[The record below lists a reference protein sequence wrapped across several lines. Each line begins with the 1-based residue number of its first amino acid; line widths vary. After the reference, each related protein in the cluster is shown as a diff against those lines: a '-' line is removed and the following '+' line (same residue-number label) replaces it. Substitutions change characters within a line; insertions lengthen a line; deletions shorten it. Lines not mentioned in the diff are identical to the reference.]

1 MLVRKESDVKFSIS
15 FGSVTTG
22 GDDVVINPFSFVVS
36 GETFSTV
43 GVKVRG
49 KELLDSL

>member
-1 MLVRKESDVKFSIS
+1 MLVRKESAVELTGSTE
-15 FGSVTTG
+15 SVTTG
-22 GDDVVINPFSFVVS
+22 GDSVVMNPFSFVVS